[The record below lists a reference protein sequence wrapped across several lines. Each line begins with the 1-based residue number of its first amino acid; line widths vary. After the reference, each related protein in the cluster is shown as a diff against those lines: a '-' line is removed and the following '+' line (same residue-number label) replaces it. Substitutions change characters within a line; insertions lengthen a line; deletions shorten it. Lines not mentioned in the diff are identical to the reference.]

1 MNSPQQLA
9 DAAIPDL
16 RDISLAQVA
25 NLGDSAL
32 AHSLA
37 LYRKRLAEN
46 DTLQCGFDSS
56 I

>member
-16 RDISLAQVA
+16 GDISLTQVA
-25 NLGDSAL
+25 ELGDSVL

-37 LYRKRLAEN
+37 LYRNRLAEN
-46 DTLQCGFDSS
+46 DTWQCGFDSS